1 MPRLKPPFPANVG
14 LYGAPTTVNNVESIA
29 VVPTSCAVARLV
41 RSLGKPNNTGTKLF
55 CLSGHVNTPCNVEEE
70 MGVALRE
77 LIDRHAGGVRGGW
90 DNLLAVI
97 PGGSSVPCIRQAN
110 ATTCP
115 WISTRSATEERAR
128 HGGGDRHGQIDRH
141 DPRHRPALLFLQA

>member
-1 MPRLKPPFPANVG
+1 MPDILRR
-14 LYGAPTTVNNVESIA
+14 GATWFA
-29 VVPTSCAVARLV
+29 A
-41 RSLGKPNNTGTKLF
+41 LGKPNNTGTKLF

-70 MGVALRE
+70 MGVPLRE

-97 PGGSSVPCIRQAN
+97 PGGSSVPASRQAS

-115 WISTRSATEERAR
+115 WISTVSARSEERAR
-128 HGGGDRHGQIDRH
+128 HRGGDRHGQIDRH
-141 DPRHRPALLFLQA
+141 HPRHRQTVIFLQA